1 MRLGL
6 LVCAL
11 LFLQPTMG
19 WAEWQLKPFVGV
31 TFGGTSSFLDLD
43 GVANERKKFVLGGS
57 ATWLGNFIGIEGEV
71 ARVPGFFQTVS
82 QESVLSSSVTTLT
95 GNVVL
100 TLPRRMTQYRLRPY
114 FVGGGGVVRANI
126 DHELDT
132 LSIQTSLRVLDFG
145 GGATGFLTDRVGV
158 NWDVRYF
165 RSVGGKEGTG
175 LAFGKEQISF
185 WRATMGVAIRLG
197 TGRGTTP

>member
-11 LFLQPTMG
+11 LLLQPTAG
-19 WAEWQLKPFVGV
+19 WAEWQLKPFFGI

-43 GVANERKKFVLGGS
+43 GVADERKKLVLGGS
-57 ATWLGNFIGIEGEV
+57 ATWLGNFIGVEGDV
-71 ARVPGFFQTVS
+71 ARVPGFFETAS
-82 QESVLSSSVTTLT
+82 QGSVLGSSVTTLT

-100 TLPRRMTQYRLRPY
+100 TLPRRLTQYGLRPY
-114 FVGGGGVVRANI
+114 LVAGGGFMGVNA
-126 DHELDT
+126 DSWT
-132 LSIQTSLRVLDFG
+132 LLNIQTSLGVLDFG
-145 GGATGFLTDRVGV
+145 GGATGFLTDRVGL

-165 RSVGGKEGTG
+165 RSVGGKEDTG
-175 LAFGKEQISF
+175 VTFGKEQLSF

-197 TGRGTTP
+197 AAERMRK

>member
-11 LFLQPTMG
+11 LVLQPTTG

-31 TFGGTSSFLDLD
+31 TFGSTTSIILDPGEEAGKRKLTL
-43 GVANERKKFVLGGS
+43 GVGG
-57 ATWLGNFIGIEGEV
+57 TWLGTFIGVEGDL
-71 ARVPGFFQTVS
+71 ARVRGFFEGPLLVR
-82 QESVLSSSVTTLT
+82 SSSVTTMT

-100 TLPRRMTQYRLRPY
+100 TLPRKYTEYGLRPY
-114 FVGGGGVVRANI
+114 LVGGGGVVWVNI
-126 DHELDT
+126 DQGQVGSDILDVR
-132 LSIQTSLRVLDFG
+132 TSLGVLDFG
-145 GGATGFLTDRVGV
+145 GGATGFLTDRIGL

-175 LAFGKEQISF
+175 LSFGKEQISF
-185 WRATMGVAIRLG
+185 WRASMGVAIRLG
-197 TGRGTTP
+197 AGK

>member
-6 LVCAL
+6 LVVVL
-11 LFLQPTMG
+11 LLQPTAG

-43 GVANERKKFVLGGS
+43 GVADERKKFVLGGS
-57 ATWLGNFIGIEGEV
+57 ATWLGNFIGVEGDV
-71 ARVPGFFQTVS
+71 ARVPGFFQTTS
-82 QESVLSSSVTTLT
+82 QESVLSSSVTMLT

-126 DHELDT
+126 VNEVDT
-132 LSIQTSLRVLDFG
+132 LSIRTSLRVLDFG

-175 LAFGKEQISF
+175 LSFGKEQLSF

-197 TGRGTTP
+197 SGR

>member
-6 LVCAL
+6 LVGL
-11 LFLQPTMG
+11 LLVLQPTAG

-31 TFGGTSSFLDLD
+31 TFGGTTTFLDLD
-43 GVANERKKFVLGGS
+43 RVADERKKFVLGGS
-57 ATWLGNFIGIEGEV
+57 ATWLGNFIGVEGDV
-71 ARVPGFFQTVS
+71 ARVPGFFQTAS
-82 QESVLSSSVTTLT
+82 QQLVLSSSVTTLT

-100 TLPRRMTQYRLRPY
+100 TLPRKMTQYRLRPY
-114 FVGGGGVVRANI
+114 FVAGGGVVGVNVDDEDGIFDIR
-126 DHELDT
+126 
-132 LSIQTSLRVLDFG
+132 TSLRVLDFG

-165 RSVGGKEGTG
+165 RSVGGKEDTG
-175 LAFGKEQISF
+175 LTIGKEQVSF

-197 TGRGTTP
+197 ATRGTTP

>member
-11 LFLQPTMG
+11 LVLRPTTG

-31 TFGGTSSFLDLD
+31 TFGSTTSIILDPGQEAGKRKLTL
-43 GVANERKKFVLGGS
+43 GVGG
-57 ATWLGNFIGIEGEV
+57 TWLGTFIGVEGDL
-71 ARVPGFFQTVS
+71 ARVRGFFEDPALLVR
-82 QESVLSSSVTTLT
+82 SSSVTTMT

-100 TLPRRMTQYRLRPY
+100 TLPRKYTEYGLRPY
-114 FVGGGGVVRANI
+114 LVAGGGVVWVNI
-126 DHELDT
+126 DQGQVGSDILDVR
-132 LSIQTSLRVLDFG
+132 TSLGVLDFG
-145 GGATGFLTDRVGV
+145 GGATGFLTDRIGL

-175 LAFGKEQISF
+175 LSFGKEQISF
-185 WRATMGVAIRLG
+185 WRASMGVAIRLG
-197 TGRGTTP
+197 AGK

>member
-6 LVCAL
+6 LVVVL
-11 LFLQPTMG
+11 LLQPTAG
-19 WAEWQLKPFVGV
+19 WAEWQLKPFVGL

-57 ATWLGNFIGIEGEV
+57 ATWLGNFIGVEGDV
-71 ARVPGFFQTVS
+71 ARVPGFFQTTS
-82 QESVLSSSVTTLT
+82 QESVLSSSVTMLT

-100 TLPRRMTQYRLRPY
+100 TMPRRMTQYRLRPY

-126 DHELDT
+126 VNEVDT

-175 LAFGKEQISF
+175 LAFGKEQLSF

-197 TGRGTTP
+197 SGR

>member
-6 LVCAL
+6 LVGL
-11 LFLQPTMG
+11 LLLQPTVG
-19 WAEWQLKPFVGV
+19 WAEWQVKPFVGV
-31 TFGGTSSFLDLD
+31 TYGGTSSFLDLV
-43 GVANERKKFVLGGS
+43 GVADERKKFVLGGS
-57 ATWLGNFIGIEGEV
+57 ATWLGNFIGVEGDV

-82 QESVLSSSVTTLT
+82 PQSVLGSSVTTLT

-100 TLPRRMTQYRLRPY
+100 TLPRKLTQYRLRPY
-114 FVGGGGVVRANI
+114 FVGGGGLIRVSI
-126 DHELDT
+126 DDALPTLDV
-132 LSIQTSLRVLDFG
+132 QTSLRVLDFG

-165 RSVGGKEGTG
+165 RSVGGKEDTG
-175 LAFGKEQISF
+175 LTIGREQISF

-197 TGRGTTP
+197 AGRGTIP

>member
-6 LVCAL
+6 LVVVL
-11 LFLQPTMG
+11 LLQPTAG
-19 WAEWQLKPFVGV
+19 WAEWQLKPFVGL

-43 GVANERKKFVLGGS
+43 GVADERKKFVLGAS
-57 ATWLGNFIGIEGEV
+57 ATWLGNFIGVEGDV
-71 ARVPGFFQTVS
+71 ARVPGFFQTTS
-82 QESVLSSSVTTLT
+82 QEAVLSSSVTMLT

-100 TLPRRMTQYRLRPY
+100 TMPRRMTQYRLRPY

-126 DHELDT
+126 VNEVDT

-175 LAFGKEQISF
+175 LAFGKEQLSF

-197 TGRGTTP
+197 SGR

>member
-11 LFLQPTMG
+11 LLQPTVG
-19 WAEWQLKPFVGV
+19 WAEWQLKPFLGASY
-31 TFGGTSSFLDLD
+31 GGSNSLLDFD
-43 GVANERKKFVLGGS
+43 QEAGERKLALGGS
-57 ATWLGNFIGIEGEV
+57 ATWLGNFIGVEGDV
-71 ARVPGFFQTVS
+71 VRVPGFFQGPLLV
-82 QESVLSSSVTTLT
+82 QSSSVTTVT

-100 TLPRRMTQYRLRPY
+100 TLPRKFTQYGLRPY
-114 FVGGGGVVRANI
+114 FVGGGGVVRVAI
-126 DHELDT
+126 DQGQVGSDILDVH
-132 LSIQTSLRVLDFG
+132 TSLRVLDFG

-197 TGRGTTP
+197 SGR

>member
-6 LVCAL
+6 LVGL
-11 LFLQPTMG
+11 LLLQPTAG

-31 TFGGTSSFLDLD
+31 TFGGTTSFLDLD
-43 GVANERKKFVLGGS
+43 GVADERKKFVLGGS
-57 ATWLGNFIGIEGEV
+57 ATWLGNFVGVEADV
-71 ARVPGFFQTVS
+71 ARVPGFFQTAS
-82 QESVLSSSVTTLT
+82 QQFVLSSSVTTLT

-100 TLPRRMTQYRLRPY
+100 TLPRKMTQYRLRPY
-114 FVGGGGVVRANI
+114 FVAGGGVVGVNVDDENDI
-126 DHELDT
+126 FD
-132 LSIQTSLRVLDFG
+132 IKTSLRVLDFG

-175 LAFGKEQISF
+175 LAFGKEQLSF

-197 TGRGTTP
+197 SGR